1 MTRVRVLT
9 LNAALGPLDYRVP
22 PGVEQAVG
30 PGSIVE
36 APLGPRRI
44 LGVVWEEEHLPD
56 ATTVPDAKL
65 RPLYAALPIPPIPA
79 PLRRLVEWVAD
90 YYMAPLAAVLRMTM
104 PSGVAVGERVSI
116 EYRLSETSPA
126 RMTPQ
131 RLQALDKIGGFQGAV
146 SELAEKADVSVAVI
160 RGLIKAG
167 ALEAEEV
174 SADSPYPA
182 PDPDHAIP
190 TYSRKRLM
198 IAASRPSCSMASPDR
213 VRRKSIS
220 RASHAPCATANRRS
234 SCSQKSR

>member
-90 YYMAPLAAVLRMTM
+90 YYMAPLAARWANEHPNLTFIPV
-104 PSGVAVGERVSI
+104 
-116 EYRLSETSPA
+116 LSEPKPEDNWIGRIGLVHQAILDDFPSLAGYQVYACGAPA
-126 RMTPQ
+126 MIDAGR
-131 RLQALDKIGGFQGAV
+131 
-146 SELAEKADVSVAVI
+146 KAFFG
-160 RGLIKAG
+160 RGLP
-167 ALEAEEV
+167 EEEFF
-174 SADSPYPA
+174 ADSF
-182 PDPDHAIP
+182 
-190 TYSRKRLM
+190 TYS
-198 IAASRPSCSMASPDR
+198 APSP
-213 VRRKSIS
+213 
-220 RASHAPCATANRRS
+220 TT
-234 SCSQKSR
+234 

>member
-9 LNAALGPLDYRVP
+9 LNAALSPLDYRVP
-22 PGVEQAVG
+22 PGMEEAVG

-56 ATTVPDAKL
+56 AGTVPDARL
-65 RPLYAALPIPPIPA
+65 RALYAALPIPPIPA

-104 PSGVAVGERVSI
+104 PAGVAVGERVSI
-116 EYRLSETSPA
+116 EYRLSDSAPA

-131 RLQALDKIGGFQGAV
+131 RLQALEKIARFQGSV

-167 ALEAEEV
+167 ALEAMEV
-174 SADSPYPA
+174 SADAPYPA
-182 PDPDHAIP
+182 PEPHYAVP
-190 TYSRKRLM
+190 SLNEAQR
-198 IAASRPSCSMASPDR
+198 AAA
-213 VRRKSIS
+213 
-220 RASHAPCATANRRS
+220 
-234 SCSQKSR
+234 